1 MCVCVCMCIP
11 KCGQLN
17 ELSIQYTHL
26 KIICILLPVMLP
38 SVLPRLATVFS
49 ITEIQKSILFIVL
62 FRPSEF
68 YQILSISLSWGA
80 KNVSYCPEILFF
92 IISPILAVTLYA

>member
-1 MCVCVCMCIP
+1 MCVIPILWTLLRGVCVCVCVCLFIP
-11 KCGQLN
+11 KYGQLN
-17 ELSIQYTHL
+17 ELSIQYIHL

-68 YQILSISLSWGA
+68 YQILS
-80 KNVSYCPEILFF
+80 
-92 IISPILAVTLYA
+92 T